1 MRGRSSSSSCF
12 SLLSYAIFQNARNRH
27 GVGCSP
33 FALCEFGQFVAC
45 MPITPLQLQWT
56 LCEFGQ
62 FVACMPITPFT
73 ITMDAVWVWSICR
86 MHAHYALYNYTGRLL
101 QVLHHAFDAQ
111 GEGAKGAEH
120 LTRLTRPTWWD
131 WWICNIR
138 MLWKL
143 RHQLF
148 FLGCEGSSLPV
159 AHF

>member
-1 MRGRSSSSSCF
+1 MYTLYFLAHASWMRGRSSSSSCF

-33 FALCEFGQFVAC
+33 FA
-45 MPITPLQLQWT
+45 